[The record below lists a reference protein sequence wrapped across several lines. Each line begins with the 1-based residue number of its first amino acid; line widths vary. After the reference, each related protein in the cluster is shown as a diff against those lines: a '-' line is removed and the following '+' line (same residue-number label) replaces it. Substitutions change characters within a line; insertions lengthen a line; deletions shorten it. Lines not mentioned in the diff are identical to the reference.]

1 LASGS
6 QEIKSITKAKDLAST
21 LWREHSSTYDN
32 KRAVQLL
39 VDNPGTDQS
48 IKSTRTDDTETKD
61 TMEELA
67 RSQPMEAKTIDKMR
81 LSLLAIEVYE
91 RL

>member
-6 QEIKSITKAKDLAST
+6 REIKSITKAKDLAST

-39 VDNPGTDQS
+39 VDNPGTGHS
-48 IKSTRTDDTETKD
+48 IKRTRTDDTEKKD

-67 RSQPMEAKTIDKMR
+67 RSQPMEVKTIDNMR